1 MSLSEG
7 GKGGVVDELG
17 EEVEGGLA
25 GRGGD
30 IVEVAPEALEGGWAY
45 TLMELLEDEVG
56 QKVEVLRRSEPSAD
70 CFFDGAT

>member
-1 MSLSEG
+1 MSLCEG
-7 GKGGVVDELG
+7 SKGGVVDELG
-17 EEVEGGLA
+17 KEVEGGLA

-30 IVEVAPEALEGGWAY
+30 IVKVAPEALEGGWAY

-56 QKVEVLRRSEPSAD
+56 QNAEVLRRSEFAAD